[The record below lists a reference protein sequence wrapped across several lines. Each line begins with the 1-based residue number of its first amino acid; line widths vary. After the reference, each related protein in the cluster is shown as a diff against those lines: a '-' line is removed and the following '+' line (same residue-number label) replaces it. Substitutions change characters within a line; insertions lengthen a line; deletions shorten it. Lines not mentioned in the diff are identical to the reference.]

1 MRAKHGT
8 PSFEVVLAVE
18 GRSVLAELYRPG
30 PAANVE
36 SGIRLNLQDEG
47 DRGSHDTS
55 TMPNRGDLFSQK
67 SGVLVG

>member
-1 MRAKHGT
+1 
-8 PSFEVVLAVE
+8 
-18 GRSVLAELYRPG
+18 
-30 PAANVE
+30 VE